1 MKSHKGAS
9 TRLTSSPNYI
19 WRSLQKGR
27 TQCVDFLTWIS
38 FNGKSS
44 LLDLVITNLPAHV
57 SWSSSTLFGSSDH
70 VLVRVN
76 MSPAILRELRHRHQ
90 VGQFTQVDWQGLQT
104 AISLQD
110 WSSILAAPDINSKPA
125 FAYAWEF
132 WEFVHINLLSLMHR
146 FIPSH
151 LQLSYPTSHQW
162 YSESCWKAVAMTQL
176 AFIFWKG
183 NPNKGDLSLFH
194 KACNM
199 RESTLRRAR
208 KQHLSNNLKIELSN
222 LSSSSKT

>member
-1 MKSHKGAS
+1 M
-9 TRLTSSPNYI
+9 
-19 WRSLQKGR
+19 
-27 TQCVDFLTWIS
+27 DFLTWIS

-90 VGQFTQVDWQGLQT
+90 VGQFTQVDWQGLQA

-132 WEFVHINLLSLMHR
+132 WEFVHINPLSLLCTDS
-146 FIPSH
+146 SH
-151 LQLSYPTSHQW
+151 LIFSYHTQPPTNDTLNPAGRQLP
-162 YSESCWKAVAMTQL
+162 
-176 AFIFWKG
+176 
-183 NPNKGDLSLFH
+183 
-194 KACNM
+194 
-199 RESTLRRAR
+199 
-208 KQHLSNNLKIELSN
+208 
-222 LSSSSKT
+222 

>member
-1 MKSHKGAS
+1 
-9 TRLTSSPNYI
+9 
-19 WRSLQKGR
+19 
-27 TQCVDFLTWIS
+27 VDFLTWIS

-90 VGQFTQVDWQGLQT
+90 VGQFTQVDWQGLQA

-132 WEFVHINLLSLMHR
+132 WEFVHINLLSL
-146 FIPSH
+146 
-151 LQLSYPTSHQW
+151 SYAQIHP
-162 YSESCWKAVAMTQL
+162 
-176 AFIFWKG
+176 I
-183 NPNKGDLSLFH
+183 
-194 KACNM
+194 
-199 RESTLRRAR
+199 
-208 KQHLSNNLKIELSN
+208 
-222 LSSSSKT
+222 SSSVIIPNLPPMIL